1 MKPIDITGTVR
12 DTFSIGIGKNK
23 SEFGVFYGS
32 LYFRNFED
40 SAWKKVA
47 SLQDISS
54 STKDFSWKSNT
65 LYSVNS
71 LIEYQGVFY
80 KCIEE
85 HASGVSFAADL
96 LEVVPKWQEIG
107 FYGNL
112 RLINIEDRTPQ
123 DFYYNLSK
131 FDDNVII
138 YGNNTNVNATFKIF
152 LPAKNKVE
160 LNKIFTVQNASYN
173 RVEIYYFNN
182 TLFSGSAYGDYVAN
196 IQIIGNSG
204 NDGNI
209 GIWNIKFSD
218 NRPITKIGEWKPSET
233 YRVNDIVRVGYFIYT
248 CIVNHVANS
257 NAING
262 FDIDYEGNKWIYSGG
277 AYAGGT
283 YSLSD
288 RMPINLKSTGSRE
301 IYQLDML
308 GLPYQGNSPE
318 SVLDLKNRRVLANN
332 APFGTP
338 RVNTTTV
345 STLLSDLINNN
356 SFRNKSTGE
365 ILRYIFKNY
374 KPYEGNNYT
383 SAIKLVNGVP
393 GKKYILLIKSDGGPY
408 IFDSSIIFPAY
419 GNSSSVAPMG
429 STNSTGNWFLTIP
442 SSNSRKVIANGQT
455 LTNSAYPVT
464 PFDSGLTKDSY
475 RGSIFPA
482 QSDPGK
488 IDAFELVC
496 LDYFSD
502 QTIRPGSSDLFL
514 GRYIGSYNMGDTFPL
529 RLTPFLPVI
538 SGPGQDEGDDQVETY
553 IPPVID
559 YLTLNS
565 QSQLNLTVGQVFDN
579 LTIIA
584 NIIRGTK
591 DLVSLRFSYTGNVLA
606 DVIPNPAGG
615 EESFNTITPFSLSTT
630 GTIKIKVLVGDG
642 KTTVLK
648 EADMNFVHKFY
659 WGFNSNETLTNEQIL
674 ALQHKDN
681 RLELHQQ
688 VFSFQTNP
696 DFNVSEYVYFCFP
709 STYND
714 IAYIEDPVAG
724 FSYNTDSFEISNFD
738 LTNEYGVMTPYKI
751 YRTKIK
757 TYGGNFVWKINLL

>member
-40 SAWKKVA
+40 SAWKKIA
-47 SLQDISS
+47 SLQDITS
-54 STKDFSWKSNT
+54 STKDFSWRSNT

-85 HASGVSFAADL
+85 HLSGVSFAADL
-96 LEVVPKWQEIG
+96 LEIVPKWQEIG

-112 RLINIEDRTPQ
+112 RLINIETRTSQ
-123 DFYYNLSK
+123 DFYYNLTK
-131 FDDNVII
+131 FDDNIII
-138 YGNNTNVNATFKIF
+138 YGNNTNINATFKVF
-152 LPAKNKVE
+152 LPIKNKVE
-160 LNKIFTVQNASYN
+160 LNKIFTIQNASYN
-173 RVEIYYFNN
+173 KVEIYYYNN
-182 TLFSGSAYGDYVAN
+182 TIFNSSAYGDYVAT
-196 IQIIGNSG
+196 IQFIGNTA
-204 NDGNI
+204 NDNNI
-209 GIWNIKFSD
+209 GTWNIKFSD
-218 NRPITKIGEWKPSET
+218 NRPITKIGEWKISES
-233 YRVNDIVRVGYFIYT
+233 YRINDIVRVGYFIYT
-248 CIVNHVANS
+248 CIVNHTSNS
-257 NAING
+257 NPING
-262 FDIDYEGNKWIYSGG
+262 FDIDYEANRWIYSGG

-301 IYQLDML
+301 VYQLDML

-332 APFGTP
+332 APTGTP
-338 RVNTTTV
+338 RINTTTV
-345 STLLSDLINNN
+345 STLLSDLINNTN
-356 SFRNKSTGE
+356 FRNKSTGE
-365 ILRYIFKNY
+365 ILRYIYKNY

-408 IFDSSIIFPAY
+408 LFDSSIIFPSY
-419 GNSSSVAPMG
+419 GNPSSVAPIG
-429 STNSTGNWFLTIP
+429 GTGSTGNWFLTIA
-442 SSNSRKVIANGQT
+442 STNSKKVIANGQSLST
-455 LTNSAYPVT
+455 SAYPVT
-464 PFDSGLTKDSY
+464 QFDQGLSKDSY
-475 RGSIFPA
+475 KGSIFPA

-488 IDAFELVC
+488 IDAFEFIC
-496 LDYFSD
+496 MDYFSD

-514 GRYIGSYNMGDTFPL
+514 ARYIGSYNMGDTFPL

-538 SGPGQDEGDDQVETY
+538 SGPGQDEGDDTLETY
-553 IPPVID
+553 IPPVVD

-565 QSQLNLTVGQVFDN
+565 QSELNLTVGQVFNN

-584 NIIRGTK
+584 NIIKGTK
-591 DLVSLRFSYTGNVLA
+591 DLISLRFTYADNSSDVLP
-606 DVIPNPAGG
+606 DPAGG
-615 EESFNTITPFSLSTT
+615 EVSFPTTIPFSLSSP
-630 GTIKIKVLVGDG
+630 GTIKIKVLVGDS

-648 EADMNFVHKFY
+648 EANMNFVYKFY
-659 WGFNSNETLTNEQIL
+659 WGFNSSETLTNAQIL

-688 VFSFQTNP
+688 VFSFQNNP
-696 DFNVSEYVYFCFP
+696 DFDTSEYVYFCYP

-714 IAYIEDPVAG
+714 IAYVEDPVAG
-724 FSYNTDSFEISNFD
+724 FSYNNDSFEIVDFN
-738 LTNEYGVMTPYKI
+738 LTNEYDITTSYKI

>member
-40 SAWKKVA
+40 NAWKKIA
-47 SLQDISS
+47 SLQDITS

-65 LYSVNS
+65 LYAVNS

-85 HASGVSFAADL
+85 HVSDVSFTAAL
-96 LEVVPKWQEIG
+96 LETVPKWQEIG

-112 RLINIEDRTPQ
+112 KLINIEESTTQ
-123 DFYYNLSK
+123 TFYYNLSK

-138 YGNNTNVNATFKIF
+138 YGNNTNINATFKVF
-152 LPAKNKVE
+152 LPQKTKVE
-160 LNKIFTVQNASYN
+160 LNKIFTIQNASYN
-173 RVEIYYFNN
+173 NVEIYYYNN
-182 TLFSGSAYGDYVAN
+182 TVFSNSAYGDYVAN
-196 IQIIGNSG
+196 IQLIGNTA
-204 NDGNI
+204 NDNNI
-209 GIWNIKFSD
+209 GTWNIKFSD
-218 NRPITKIGEWKPSET
+218 NRPIAKIGEWKITET
-233 YRVNDIVRVGYFIYT
+233 YRINDVVRFGYFIYT
-248 CIVNHVANS
+248 CIVNHVSNS
-257 NAING
+257 DAVNG
-262 FDIDYEGNKWIYSGG
+262 FNIDYDGNKWIYSGG

-288 RMPINLKSTGSRE
+288 RMPINLKDTGSRE
-301 IYQLDML
+301 VYQLDML

-318 SVLDLKNRRVLANN
+318 SVLDLKNRRVLPNN
-332 APFGTP
+332 SPSGTP
-338 RVNTTTV
+338 RVNTTTIG
-345 STLLSDLINNN
+345 TLLSDLINNTN
-356 SFRNKSTGE
+356 FRNKSTGE
-365 ILRYIFKNY
+365 ILRYIYKNY
-374 KPYEGNNYT
+374 KPYEGANY
-383 SAIKLVNGVP
+383 SSSIKLKNGVP

-408 IFDSSIIFPAY
+408 VFDANIIFPSY
-419 GNSSSVAPMG
+419 GNPSSIAQTG
-429 STNSTGNWFLTIP
+429 STASTGNWFLTIANA
-442 SSNSRKVIANGQT
+442 NSKKVIANGLT
-455 LTNSAYPVT
+455 LSNSAYPVDQ
-464 PFDSGLTKDSY
+464 FDDDLSKDSY
-475 RGSIFPA
+475 RGSIFPT

-488 IDAFELVC
+488 IDAFEFIC
-496 LDYFSD
+496 MDYFTD

-538 SGPGQDEGDDQVETY
+538 GGGGQDEEDDVITY

-565 QSQLNLTVGQVFDN
+565 QSEINLTVGQTLDN

-584 NIIRGTK
+584 NNIKGTK
-591 DLVSLRFSYTGNVLA
+591 DLVSLRFSYTNNVLA
-606 DVIPNPAGG
+606 DIIPNPNGG

-642 KTTVLK
+642 QTTVLK
-648 EADMNFVHKFY
+648 EANMNFVYKFY

-674 ALQHKDN
+674 DLQHSDN
-681 RLELHQQ
+681 RLNLHQQ
-688 VFSFQTNP
+688 VFNFETNP
-696 DFNVSEYVYFCFP
+696 DYEVSEYIYFCYP
-709 STYND
+709 DTYSD
-714 IAYIEDPVAG
+714 IAYVEDPVAG
-724 FSYNTDSFEISNFD
+724 FSYNNDSFEVITMD
-738 LTNEYGVMTPYKI
+738 LTNEYDVMTSYKI

-757 TYGGNFVWKINLL
+757 TYGGNFTWKINLL